1 MYAKVFQQIY
11 DGSLC
16 TDGSWQALVTFQQM
30 LVLADE
36 HGVVDMTAEAI
47 SRRTTIPIDIIKQG
61 LSELVK
67 PDPRSRTPD
76 EDGRR
81 LLPLSPSRDWGWVVV
96 NYRKY
101 RQIQREVDRREY
113 HREYWHKRK
122 AKATSAEQSDSK
134 PDEQLNT
141 LNSTQ
146 PTQPN
151 QPIAY
156 TEAEAKEVLTNIDQ
170 RVFAGNRADSPGAV
184 QLDCPH
190 FAILDAWK
198 HALPELT
205 QHDPDLWAGTRA
217 DHLRARWRERAAS
230 KGWQT
235 QQEGLEYFRRL
246 FAWIRDS
253 DWLMGRVG
261 GGDGRAFKLTLEW
274 LVAPTNWAKV
284 LEGKYHGSTTVSGP
298 VTAKDRERK
307 ALADKWMGEFAQK
320 PQPVTIDADATPQQ
334 NLMLGG

>member
-36 HGVVDMTAEAI
+36 QGVVDMTAEAI

-122 AKATSAEQSDSK
+122 AKGAQASVPGDASQGDSTK
-134 PDEQLNT
+134 
-141 LNSTQ
+141 TQ
-146 PTQPN
+146 QAQPN

-156 TEAEAKEVLTNIDQ
+156 TKAEAKSVSPNIDR
-170 RVFAGNRADSPGAV
+170 RVVAGNPSDSPGSF
-184 QLDCPH
+184 DCPH
-190 FAILDAWK
+190 LAILDLWK
-198 HALPELT
+198 LELGELS
-205 QHDPDLWAGTRA
+205 QHDPGLWQGTRA
-217 DHLRARWRERAAS
+217 DHLRARWRETAKR
-230 KGWQT
+230 KGW
-235 QQEGLEYFRRL
+235 ESVEDGLLYFRRL
-246 FAWIRDS
+246 FSHIRSS

-261 GGDGRAFKLTLEW
+261 GGDGRAFRLTLEW
-274 LVAPTNWAKV
+274 LVNPTNWAKV

-298 VTAKDRERK
+298 ATAKERERK
-307 ALADKWMGEFAQK
+307 ALADQWMGQY
-320 PQPVTIDADATPQQ
+320 ATPPVAPATNQIVLE
-334 NLMLGG
+334 NGDV